1 MEVNKNI
8 DVSNNKIIYKSLIKK
23 RILIINII
31 LTILYFIVINSRRY

>member
-23 RILIINII
+23 RILITFNIYNI
-31 LTILYFIVINSRRY
+31 TMY